1 MFRLNFNASISS
13 HFACPQTRP
22 PKLGFK
28 AVAEVVKTF
37 VTRRKPK
44 LLTSSAT
51 NVAEG
56 KEKWAEVHYGLSSAI
71 LFGRRRAKKRCPVP
85 FPLLGLLFSL
95 KLGLT
100 TLSSALF
107 PTTARHPFHTM

>member
-71 LFGRRRAKKRCPVP
+71 LFGRRKGEGGRRKGARYRFHCSGCC
-85 FPLLGLLFSL
+85 FR
-95 KLGLT
+95 
-100 TLSSALF
+100 LS
-107 PTTARHPFHTM
+107 